1 MRRTLIGLAAIT
13 LLGVTACSDSDSG
26 GEAAGNNGSSEAFC
40 EEYQAL
46 EERFTQDPEAASDP
60 AQAIA
65 ALEDLDPPD
74 EIAGEF
80 DALVGASS
88 LDPSNPDDAAELE
101 ERNDELVDAKEKV
114 ETFLVDEC
122 GLGGETTES
131 E

>member
-26 GEAAGNNGSSEAFC
+26 GEAAGNNGSTEAFC
-40 EEYQAL
+40 DEYREL
-46 EERFTQDPEAASDP
+46 DERFTEDPEAANDP
-60 AQAIA
+60 EQVIP

-74 EIAGEF
+74 EIADEF
-80 DALVGASS
+80 DALVGAFA

-101 ERNDELVDAKEKV
+101 ERSEELTDAQEKV
-114 ETFLVDEC
+114 QTFLEDEC
-122 GLGGETTES
+122 GLGGEPAEG